1 MTREL
6 RAYAGSASSHCER
19 SSCDG
24 GGEECIARR
33 SALASASTWKVR
45 MRKRDRSVGLA
56 WMKRKRALHA
66 DGRTASL
73 AHFEL
78 ARLAPPLPSF
88 TTTPHRTAMPSS
100 STKSSDAPLFIAYV
114 SLITLALLPI
124 YFGAFQSL
132 RTPAAVLKARRQKKI
147 KDKGDKSADEDD
159 DDDEEDE
166 DEPLATETL
175 TSQDAW

>member
-6 RAYAGSASSHCER
+6 RAYDGSASSHCER

-24 GGEECIARR
+24 GGDECIALR
-33 SALASASTWKVR
+33 SAWTSALGVDVEEEDEEAAWKCWSCLDGEKSASRGDPSAST
-45 MRKRDRSVGLA
+45 SPLA
-56 WMKRKRALHA
+56 
-66 DGRTASL
+66 
-73 AHFEL
+73 
-78 ARLAPPLPSF
+78 PLPSF

-132 RTPAAVLKARRQKKI
+132 RTPAAVLKARRHKKI
-147 KDKGDKSADEDD
+147 KDSKGADEDE